1 MNTRFQDFFII
12 NLVNVDCIIDDIFS
26 NFMRIKDVEQQKMKK
41 KVKFYSLNEVRN
53 AMTKVFYFDLKKGV
67 FTRDF
72 W

>member
-26 NFMRIKDVEQQKMKK
+26 NCMRIKDVEQQKMKK

>member
-1 MNTRFQDFFII
+1 M
-12 NLVNVDCIIDDIFS
+12 NVDCIIDDIFS
-26 NFMRIKDVEQQKMKK
+26 NFMRIKVVEQQKMKK

-72 W
+72 S